1 MKPAPKQLIVRH
13 QDITL
18 LKLGIGIVREEY
30 QLFNNKNINHF

>member
-13 QDITL
+13 QDIML